1 MNEAEHLRETQHWL
15 RYAHEDLAGAE
26 TLLEQRV
33 VVPRH
38 ICWLAQ
44 QSAEKA
50 LKAILVF
57 LALDFPRRHDLDAL
71 RHLVPDDWQVKTEQA
86 DLAALTEW
94 AVEARYPGDWPDATE
109 ADARVAV
116 EQARTVWASI
126 QADFR
131 RHGLIME
138 ETS

>member
-38 ICWLAQ
+38 IFWLAQ
-44 QSAEKA
+44 RSAEKA
-50 LKAILVF
+50 LKAMLVF

-86 DLAALTEW
+86 
-94 AVEARYPGDWPDATE
+94 
-109 ADARVAV
+109 
-116 EQARTVWASI
+116 
-126 QADFR
+126 
-131 RHGLIME
+131 H
-138 ETS
+138 

>member
-44 QSAEKA
+44 QSVEKA

-71 RHLVPDDWQVKTEQA
+71 RNLVPEDWQVTTAHA